1 MLDEATLVGRR
12 ARPRPAWPGP
22 STAWPAGRTSVTIAH
37 RLSTASR
44 AQRIL
49 VFDHGRLVEH
59 GTHGEL
65 LANGGVYAGL
75 YASWLD
81 ATTAN
86 DGLPVPLG

>member
-1 MLDEATLVGRR
+1 MAASTVGTAPLAVLALRRTAT
-12 ARPRPAWPGP
+12 
-22 STAWPAGRTSVTIAH
+22 STAP
-37 RLSTASR
+37 R

-49 VFDHGRLVEH
+49 VFDRGRLVEH
-59 GTHGEL
+59 GSHGEL